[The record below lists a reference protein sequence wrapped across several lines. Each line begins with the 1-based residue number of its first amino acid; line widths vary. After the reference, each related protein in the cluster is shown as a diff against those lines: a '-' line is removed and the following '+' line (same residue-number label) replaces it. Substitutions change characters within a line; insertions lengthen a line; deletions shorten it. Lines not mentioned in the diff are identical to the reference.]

1 MYFDLLTTKEAAKWL
16 NTSVRSL
23 ERWRAN
29 GTGPHSIKDNGYI
42 RYRVEDLKR
51 WLEDN
56 RTI

>member
-1 MYFDLLTTKEAAKWL
+1 MYFDLLTTKEAAKRL
-16 NTSVRSL
+16 NRSVRTL

-29 GTGPHSIKDNGYI
+29 GTGPFFIRDNGYI
-42 RYRVEDLKR
+42 GYRSEDLKR